1 MRRTLATVIA
11 VALLTGSAGVVVG
24 ASAWRTNPAQ
34 AAPDPVAVAPDPCP
48 NVAPFEATGTGA
60 NGYLFMPGI
69 KGDSTVAKYASWI
82 LVSKV
87 RTDVTG
93 AGITSCG
100 AATAPISLTK
110 RMDRSSMPI
119 VKAATLGT
127 VIPTATFAFTKA
139 GAQPVEYYKI
149 TLTNVK
155 VTSVSTQWKGDVPT
169 EQLKL
174 SFTKICWSYAAQ
186 KADGS
191 MEPAVQVCK

>member
-24 ASAWRTNPAQ
+24 ASAWRSQPAQ
-34 AAPDPVAVAPDPCP
+34 AAPDAVAAAPDPCP

-60 NGYLFMPGI
+60 NGYLFVPGI
-69 KGDSTVAKYASWI
+69 KGDSTLAKYPSWI
-82 LVSKV
+82 VVNKL

-93 AGITSCG
+93 AGVTTCG
-100 AATAPISLTK
+100 AAAAPIALSK
-110 RMDRSSMPI
+110 RMDRSSMPF

-127 VIPTATFAFTKA
+127 VLPTATFAFTKA
-139 GAQPVEYYKI
+139 GTQPFEYYRV

-169 EQLKL
+169 ELVKL
-174 SFTKICWSYAAQ
+174 SFTKICWSYTAQ

-191 MEPAVQVCK
+191 KEPTVQVCK

>member
-24 ASAWRTNPAQ
+24 ASAWRTSPAQ
-34 AAPDPVAVAPDPCP
+34 AADPVAVAPDPCP

-60 NGYLFMPGI
+60 NGYLFLPGI
-69 KGDSTVAKYASWI
+69 KGDSTLAKYPSWI
-82 LVSKV
+82 IVNKV

-100 AATAPISLTK
+100 AATAPIALSK
-110 RMDRSSMPI
+110 RTDRSSMPI

-139 GAQPVEYYKI
+139 GAQPFEYYRI

-155 VTSVSTQWKGDVPT
+155 VASVSTQWKGDVPT

-174 SFTKICWSYAAQ
+174 SFTKVCWSYTAQ
-186 KADGS
+186 KVDGTS
-191 MEPAVQVCK
+191 EPAVQVCK